1 MPNSTNHF
9 LRFAKKVN
17 VHCTIIITFYDFIKN
32 NSADTILPI
41 SELNKINTFYEE
53 KIAEA
58 QRKYNTLKHEM
69 STDQEAAGKTKKVT
83 FRGLPSGGGGTDGPK
98 ISARKMHDLK
108 LAYSEYYLSLVLLQ
122 NYQNLN
128 FTGFRKILKK
138 HDKNLETDSGAKWRK
153 ENVESAKF
161 YTNKDIEKLI
171 SDTEATFINDLEGG
185 DRGKAMKRLRVPPLG
200 YQQSPW
206 TTFKLGL
213 FCGAFV
219 VLMIAVIISG
229 IFYDSRYYSKNI
241 LNLFNL

>member
-17 VHCTIIITFYDFIKN
+17 VHSTITITLYDFI
-32 NSADTILPI
+32 IMPI